1 MQQLC
6 NRFFHAITL
15 CTGDRAIKPRLAQA
29 WIEQL
34 DSISPSKLPGP
45 IRKDFE
51 RLRSAM
57 YVETP
62 QVNEHAAQAS
72 VRKMSAQEAAAHAAT
87 IVSMFR
93 ALVSVNNVSA
103 KITRRPKLGRKAD
116 ISYEQDNSQ
125 LLN

>member
-6 NRFFHAITL
+6 NRFFQAITL

-34 DSISPSKLPGP
+34 DDISPSKIPRS

-51 RLRSAM
+51 YLRSAM

-62 QVNEHAAQAS
+62 LANEHAAQAS
-72 VRKMSAQEAAAHAAT
+72 VRKMSAQEAAAHTAT

-103 KITRRPKLGRKAD
+103 KITRRPKLGGKAD
-116 ISYEQDNSQ
+116 ISYERDDSQ

>member
-1 MQQLC
+1 MQQLY
-6 NRFFHAITL
+6 NRFVQAITL

-34 DSISPSKLPGP
+34 DDINPSKLPRP

-62 QVNEHAAQAS
+62 LSDEHAAQAS
-72 VRKMSAQEAAAHAAT
+72 VRKMSTRQAAAHAAT

-93 ALVSVNNVSA
+93 DLVSINNVSA
-103 KITRRPKLGRKAD
+103 QITRRSEPGEKAD
-116 ISYEQDNSQ
+116 ISYEHDNSQ